1 MLESVGLEL
10 DAESEFE
17 QDEKLELELESE
29 SLPESVPQL
38 DTQTS
43 RPIKS
48 GRMSHTICCVSSQVC
63 SIQL

>member
-1 MLESVGLEL
+1 MLESVELEV

-17 QDEKLELELESE
+17 RDEKLELELESE

-43 RPIKS
+43 RPIKP
-48 GRMSHTICCVSSQVC
+48 GRMSHAVCCVSSQVC